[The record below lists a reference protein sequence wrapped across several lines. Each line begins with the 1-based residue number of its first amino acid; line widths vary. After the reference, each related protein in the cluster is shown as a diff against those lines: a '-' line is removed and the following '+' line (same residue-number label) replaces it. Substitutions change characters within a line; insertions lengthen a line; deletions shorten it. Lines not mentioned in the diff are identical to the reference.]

1 MTEILTPPTPA
12 RKRRPVVHAPSDDL
26 TRMWKLYELSM
37 LLSGDPI
44 EVFAHV
50 ARMIGELLDVKVV
63 CLSEV
68 RGEELH
74 FLSVYVEGEI
84 FTNAGV
90 CPISVTPCATVR
102 SAKDIRVIQDVV
114 RKFPAASFL
123 ADHQAYSY
131 CGFPALDGDGEVVA
145 VTCLLDDREHEFLE
159 EDLGLLRILG
169 QRIGV
174 EIERRNMLAEREAA
188 AAALSEREQ
197 QHISELEKA
206 NESLRELAVKLAK
219 QSDEY
224 AAARDSAEAANRA
237 KSQFL
242 ANMSHEL
249 RTPLNAIIGFAETL
263 ELFNGSPNIALKAGE
278 YGGYIRE
285 AGHHLLA
292 IVDDILEI
300 ARTEIH
306 NVDAQPTMISFA
318 TAMDDAVRLLGE
330 VMDHRKITLRRDISP
345 NLNVYADQ
353 RMLKQLL
360 INLLGN
366 AVKFSPPGGQITVEA
381 SAEKDGITF
390 TISDNGPGIPAAD
403 REHIFEPFWRQA
415 DCRLQIQGGI
425 GLGLTIVKAI
435 VQAHRGSI
443 ALGDNPSGGSRF
455 TIWLPGPPKDA

>member
-1 MTEILTPPTPA
+1 MTETLAPPLPL
-12 RKRRPVVHAPSDDL
+12 RKRRSIVRATSDDP
-26 TRMWKLYELSM
+26 TRMRKLYELSM

-102 SAKDIRVIQDVV
+102 SGKEIRVIQDVV
-114 RKFPAASFL
+114 TKFPAAAFL
-123 ADHQAYSY
+123 AEHNAYSY
-131 CGFPALDGDGEVVA
+131 CGFPALDGRGEVVA
-145 VTCLLDDREHEFLE
+145 VTCLLDDREHVFLE

-169 QRIGV
+169 QRIGL
-174 EIERRNMLAEREAA
+174 EIERRNMLSEREAA
-188 AAALSEREQ
+188 SAALSRREQ

-206 NESLRELAVKLAK
+206 NASLREIATKLAK

-224 AAARDSAEAANRA
+224 AAARDSAEDANMA

-249 RTPLNAIIGFAETL
+249 RTPLNAIIGFAEAL
-263 ELFNGSPNIALKAGE
+263 ELFNSRPNIAIKASE

-292 IVDDILEI
+292 IVNDVIEV

-306 NVDAQPTMISFA
+306 NIDIQPAMISFA
-318 TAMDDAVRLLGE
+318 ATLDDAVRLFGQ
-330 VMDHRKITLRRDISP
+330 VMDQRKITLSREIAPDLSAF
-345 NLNVYADQ
+345 ADQ

-366 AVKFSPPGGQITVEA
+366 AVKFSPPGGQVA
-381 SAEKDGITF
+381 VRAVVDNDGVVF
-390 TISDNGPGIPAAD
+390 AISDNGPGVPPGD
-403 REHIFEPFWRQA
+403 REHVFEPFWRQA
-415 DCRLQIQGGI
+415 DPQLRGQGGV

-435 VQAHRGSI
+435 VWAHHGTI
-443 ALGDNPSGGSRF
+443 AVDDNPGGGSRF
-455 TIWLPGPPKDA
+455 TVWLPGPQQAA